1 MARTKKAEK
10 ADPISGLPLWAQK
23 LAEKDYAKVLPR
35 DPGRALQILE
45 NYLRMRLSDNK
56 SLALII
62 DFAET
67 LAPGSEIGSLSS
79 EDRYVLATLIKWAQD
94 PQFLAGDVSII
105 LIAEN

>member
-1 MARTKKAEK
+1 
-10 ADPISGLPLWAQK
+10 
-23 LAEKDYAKVLPR
+23 V
-35 DPGRALQILE
+35 
-45 NYLRMRLSDNK
+45 
-56 SLALII
+56 I

-105 LIAEN
+105 LIAENLAEMSPPPWVVWLFYSHPPLTERIHRGEAFVTVPHMLPLPSEGRGPEG